1 MKAKSVFGRSVQ
13 EISEKVT
20 SVISAEFNPA
30 LVFVF
35 LSDKTLVASNSAIFE
50 KKNIA
55 IFGVTASS
63 SFTDEEM
70 NAGLISALL
79 LEMDR
84 SHFRIVYETYEEG
97 NAEKAARIIG
107 STGLEIFSNPAYIVS
122 ASHVNS
128 PIDDILKGIKTVA
141 GNQAIIIGGISS
153 DDDLVLGGLVFTNNR
168 IGSNAI
174 ISLIIDTDN
183 VLLTGYAVSGWKP
196 MGISKTITRSEGN
209 RVFTIDNIPALDVIM
224 KYTGIEVDQDD
235 QSDIYTQVG
244 TVYPFQ
250 VQKDTG
256 TPIMNPP
263 LLLNK
268 NDHSVICGMNIPE
281 GSKIKFSM
289 PPDFEVIE
297 TVIEQVI
304 KTKANE
310 FPEADAML
318 IFSCVGRYNSFGPLV
333 NTEIEGIQK
342 VWDVPMAGFFSFG
355 EFGRSPGG
363 QSEVHGTTCSWMALK
378 GK

>member
-1 MKAKSVFGRSVQ
+1 MKAKSIFGRSVQ

-20 SVISAEFNPA
+20 SVISADFNPT
-30 LVFVF
+30 LVVVF
-35 LSDKTLVASNSAIFE
+35 LSDKTLVASISAIFE
-50 KKNIA
+50 KKHIA

-63 SFTDEEM
+63 TFTDEEM
-70 NAGLISALL
+70 NTGLISALL
-79 LEMDR
+79 MEMDR
-84 SHFRIVYETYEEG
+84 SHFHIVYETYEEG
-97 NAEKAARIIG
+97 NAEKAAEKIG
-107 STGLEIFSNPAYIVS
+107 SSGLEFFSNPAYIAS

-128 PIDDILKGIKTVA
+128 PIDNILKGIKSAA
-141 GNQAIIIGGISS
+141 GNEAIIIVSS
-153 DDDLVLGGLVFTNNR
+153 DDDLVLEGLVFTNNR
-168 IGSNAI
+168 IGSNAV

-183 VLLTGYAVSGWKP
+183 ILLTGYAVSGWKP

-209 RVFTIDNIPALDVIM
+209 RVFTIDNVPALEVIM

-235 QSDIYTQVG
+235 RSDVYTQVG

-256 TPIMNPP
+256 IPVMVPP

-268 NDHSVICGMNIPE
+268 DDHSVICGMNIPE
-281 GSKIKFSM
+281 GSKIKFSL

-297 TVIEQVI
+297 SLIEQVTN
-304 KTKANE
+304 TKRNE

-318 IFSCVGRYNSFGPLV
+318 IFSCVGRYNSFGPLI
-333 NTEIEGIQK
+333 NTEIEGLQK
-342 VWDVPMAGFFSFG
+342 VWDVPMDGFFSFG